1 MERGSDK
8 HSPRVDDE
16 MDLETSSITRGSPIE
31 ARADEARMKEPA
43 ADDEPIPEEIVNR
56 EPGTAA
62 G

>member
-16 MDLETSSITRGSPIE
+16 MANETSSITKGPPIE

-43 ADDEPIPEEIVNR
+43 ADDEPTPEEIIDR
-56 EPGTAA
+56 EPGTTR